1 VNTSIMIT
9 RGLVTRISIA
19 LVDERLTWRLGGE
32 VEVINDVG
40 DVSDPILALS
50 VLTLDFRGFWLV

>member
-1 VNTSIMIT
+1 MIT
-9 RGLVTRISIA
+9 RGLVARVSIA

-50 VLTLDFRGFWLV
+50 VLTLDFGSFWLV

>member
-1 VNTSIMIT
+1 MIT
-9 RGLVTRISIA
+9 RGLVTRVSIA

-50 VLTLDFRGFWLV
+50 VLTLDFGGFWLV